1 MAIFSTIGGALARDQ
16 FPVTEACVY
25 FDHAGVAPV
34 SRRVADAVTAF
45 AADARDFARLHYA
58 SWEARTEAVRAAAA
72 RLIGAAANE
81 IAFVASTSDGL
92 SCIATGLEWR
102 AGDAVVAVD
111 GEFPANVYPWWAL
124 RRMGVE
130 TRLAPTADGRL
141 TVDAIAALV
150 DGRTRVVSVS
160 AVDFATGHRRPLA
173 AIGEFCRRRGIL
185 FCVDA
190 IQALGA
196 VRIDVERE
204 GIDALAADGHKW
216 LCAPEGCGLLYVSRR
231 WLDRLVP
238 QRIGW
243 KSVVDPSR
251 YLPYHFE
258 LKADA
263 QKFECGST
271 NFLAVHA
278 LGAALDLVLEL
289 GVDAI
294 EQRVLAVTAGLRAA
308 LAAEGFRVVSPDGAG
323 ERAGITTVATAKAPE
338 AVAQALRAAG
348 VLASPRGG
356 GVRLSPHFYC
366 DDADIAR
373 CLAALI
379 ASR

>member
-1 MAIFSTIGGALARDQ
+1 MTTEIRHE
-16 FPVTEACVY
+16 FPVTDRCVY

-34 SRRVADAVTAF
+34 SRRVADAVAAF
-45 AADARDFARLHYA
+45 IADARDFGRLRYVA
-58 SWEARTEAVRAAAA
+58 WEARAEAVRASAA
-72 RLIGAAANE
+72 RLVGAATEE

-92 SCIATGLEWR
+92 SAIATAVDWR
-102 AGDAVVAVD
+102 PGDSVVAVD

-124 RRMGVE
+124 ERVGVT
-130 TRLAPTADGRL
+130 TRLAAPIDGRL

-150 DGRTRVVSVS
+150 DDTTRVVSVS
-160 AVDFATGHRRPLA
+160 AVDFVTGQRRPLA
-173 AIGEFCRRRGIL
+173 AIGELCRRRGIL

-196 VRIDVERE
+196 LRIDVERD

-216 LCAPEGCGLLYVSRR
+216 LCAPEGCGVLYVSRR

-243 KSVVDPSR
+243 KSVVDASR

-263 QKFECGST
+263 QKFECGSL
-271 NFLAVHA
+271 NFLAIHA
-278 LGAALDLVLEL
+278 LGAALDLEFEV
-289 GVDAI
+289 GVDEI
-294 EQRVLAVTAGLRAA
+294 EKRVLAVTTHLRAS
-308 LAAEGFRVVSPDGAG
+308 LAERGLELLSPSDIAECS
-323 ERAGITTVATAKAPE
+323 GITTVRVHEAPD
-338 AVAQALRAAG
+338 AVVRRMRAEG

-366 DDADIAR
+366 NADDVTR
-373 CLAALI
+373 CLAAL
-379 ASR
+379 SPPR

>member
-1 MAIFSTIGGALARDQ
+1 MTTGIRQ
-16 FPVTEACVY
+16 EFPVTDRCVY

-34 SRRVADAVTAF
+34 SRRVADAVSAF
-45 AADARDFARLHYA
+45 IADARDFGRLHYPA
-58 SWEARTEAVRAAAA
+58 WEARAEAVRSSAA
-72 RLIGAAANE
+72 RLVGAASEE

-92 SCIATGLEWR
+92 SAIATAVDWR
-102 AGDAVVAVD
+102 PGDSVVAVD
-111 GEFPANVYPWWAL
+111 GEFPANIYPWWAL
-124 RRMGVE
+124 EPMGVA
-130 TRLAPTADGRL
+130 TRLAAPVDGRL

-150 DGRTRVVSVS
+150 DDTTRVVSVS
-160 AVDFATGHRRPLA
+160 AVDFVTGQRRPLA
-173 AIGEFCRRRGIL
+173 AIGELCRRRGIL

-196 VRIDVERE
+196 LRIDVERD

-243 KSVVDPSR
+243 KSVVDASR

-258 LKADA
+258 LKPDA
-263 QKFECGST
+263 QKFECGSL
-271 NFLAVHA
+271 NFLAIHA
-278 LGAALDLVLEL
+278 LGAALDLAFEVGL
-289 GVDAI
+289 DAI
-294 EQRVLAVTAGLRAA
+294 EARVLGLTTGLRTA
-308 LAAEGFRVVSPDGAG
+308 LGERGFAVLSPPDAAERS
-323 ERAGITTVATAKAPE
+323 GITTVRTPEAPE
-338 AVAQALRAAG
+338 VVVRRLRADG

-366 DDADIAR
+366 DENDVAR
-373 CLAALI
+373 CLAALC
-379 ASR
+379 ATR

>member
-1 MAIFSTIGGALARDQ
+1 VTTGIRQ
-16 FPVTEACVY
+16 EFPVTDRCVY

-34 SRRVADAVTAF
+34 SRRVADAVAAF
-45 AADARDFARLHYA
+45 IADARDFGRLHYVA
-58 SWEARTEAVRAAAA
+58 WEARAEAVRSSAA
-72 RLIGAAANE
+72 RLVGAATDE

-92 SCIATGLEWR
+92 SAIATAFDWR
-102 AGDAVVAVD
+102 RGDSVVAVD

-124 RRMGVE
+124 ERVGVT
-130 TRLAPTADGRL
+130 TRLAAPVDGRL

-150 DGRTRVVSVS
+150 DDTTRVVSVS
-160 AVDFATGHRRPLA
+160 AVDFVTGQRRPLA
-173 AIGEFCRRRGIL
+173 AIGELCRRRGIL

-196 VRIDVERE
+196 LRIDVERD

-216 LCAPEGCGLLYVSRR
+216 LCAPEGCGVLYVSRR

-243 KSVVDPSR
+243 KSVVDASR

-263 QKFECGST
+263 QKFECGSL
-271 NFLAVHA
+271 NFLAIHA
-278 LGAALDLVLEL
+278 LGAAIDLAFEI
-289 GVDAI
+289 GVDDI
-294 EQRVLAVTAGLRAA
+294 ENRVLALTTRLRAS
-308 LAAEGFRVVSPDGAG
+308 LAERRLELLSPPDVAERS
-323 ERAGITTVATAKAPE
+323 GITTVRVDEPPD
-338 AVAQALRAAG
+338 AVVRRMRAEG

-366 DDADIAR
+366 DEDDVAR
-373 CLAALI
+373 CLAAL
-379 ASR
+379 SPPR

>member
-1 MAIFSTIGGALARDQ
+1 MTTEVRYE
-16 FPVTEACVY
+16 FPVTDRCVY

-34 SRRVADAVTAF
+34 SRRVADAVAAF
-45 AADARDFARLHYA
+45 IADARDFGRLHYVA
-58 SWEARTEAVRAAAA
+58 WEARAEAVRASAA
-72 RLIGAAANE
+72 RLVGAATE
-81 IAFVASTSDGL
+81 EVAFVASTSDGL
-92 SCIATGLEWR
+92 SAIATAIDWR
-102 AGDAVVAVD
+102 PGDSVVAVD

-124 RRMGVE
+124 ERVGVA
-130 TRLAPTADGRL
+130 TRLAAPVEGRL

-150 DGRTRVVSVS
+150 DDTTRVVSVS
-160 AVDFATGHRRPLA
+160 AVDFVTGQRRPLA
-173 AIGEFCRRRGIL
+173 AIGELCRRRGIL

-196 VRIDVERE
+196 LRIDVERD

-216 LCAPEGCGLLYVSRR
+216 LCAPEGCGVLYVSRR
-231 WLDRLVP
+231 WLERLVP

-243 KSVVDPSR
+243 KSVVDASR

-263 QKFECGST
+263 QKFECGSL
-271 NFLAVHA
+271 NFLAIHA
-278 LGAALDLVLEL
+278 LGAALDLAFDV

-294 EQRVLAVTAGLRAA
+294 ETRVLAVTTLLRAA
-308 LAAEGFRVVSPDGAG
+308 LAERGLELVSPPDVA
-323 ERAGITTVATAKAPE
+323 ERSGITTVRVSEPPD
-338 AVAQALRAAG
+338 AVVRRMRAEG

-366 DDADIAR
+366 SEDDVAR
-373 CLAALI
+373 CLAVL
-379 ASR
+379 SPPR

>member
-1 MAIFSTIGGALARDQ
+1 MTTGIRQ
-16 FPVTEACVY
+16 EFPVTDRCVY

-34 SRRVADAVTAF
+34 SRRVADAVAAF
-45 AADARDFARLHYA
+45 IADARDFGRLHYPA
-58 SWEARTEAVRAAAA
+58 WEARAEAVRASAA
-72 RLIGAAANE
+72 RLVGAATEE

-92 SCIATGLEWR
+92 SAIATAVDWR
-102 AGDAVVAVD
+102 RGDSVVAVD

-124 RRMGVE
+124 ERVGVT
-130 TRLAPTADGRL
+130 TRLAAPVDGRL

-150 DGRTRVVSVS
+150 DDTTRVVSVS
-160 AVDFATGHRRPLA
+160 AVDFATGQRRPLA
-173 AIGEFCRRRGIL
+173 AIGELCRRRGIV

-196 VRIDVERE
+196 LRIDVERD

-231 WLDRLVP
+231 WLGRLVP

-243 KSVVDPSR
+243 KSVVDASR

-258 LKADA
+258 LKPDA
-263 QKFECGST
+263 QKFECGSL
-271 NFLAVHA
+271 NFLAIHA
-278 LGAALDLVLEL
+278 LGAALDLAFEVGL
-289 GVDAI
+289 DAI
-294 EQRVLAVTAGLRAA
+294 EERVLGLTTRLRAA
-308 LAAEGFRVVSPDGAG
+308 LMDRGLAVLSPPDAAERS
-323 ERAGITTVATAKAPE
+323 GITTVRTQEAPE
-338 AVAQALRAAG
+338 VVVRRLRAEG

-366 DDADIAR
+366 DDDDVGR
-373 CLAALI
+373 CLAALR
-379 ASR
+379 STR